1 MKLKVSRFDNIGL
14 DFCFDLPSNFGG
26 KMVVPKLK
34 FHFKRVD
41 LELPTENYMVGDSG
55 TGVLCLAMAALGSI
69 LIFGNV
75 QQQNLLIIHD
85 LERERI
91 KIRESHGHG
100 VYLSPANFAYMG
112 LFLRDIRSGRQIV
125 LSPFAG
131 LESHPIANRQQK
143 RERGRE
149 RVKKTIASVDDACGQ
164 RLGSIP
170 YGSATWF
177 IYVGILCFFVLFT
190 GIMPGLTCGVVPYL
204 VSFGL
209 MKE

>member
-100 VYLSPANFAYMG
+100 VYLSPANFAYTETFAVADR
-112 LFLRDIRSGRQIV
+112 LCFR
-125 LSPFAG
+125 LSPG
-131 LESHPIANRQQK
+131 LRAMLLLSFL
-143 RERGRE
+143 GC
-149 RVKKTIASVDDACGQ
+149 DAK
-164 RLGSIP
+164 
-170 YGSATWF
+170 
-177 IYVGILCFFVLFT
+177 ILLRHSN
-190 GIMPGLTCGVVPYL
+190 GLCKNFEDPRDLKWV
-204 VSFGL
+204 
-209 MKE
+209 